1 MKRSADLFF
10 TVLRVPMD
18 FMALLGAG
26 ALAYSLRFETFADIR
41 PVLFSLPFGDY
52 LAMVAAAAA
61 VWLVIFAAAGLYTV
75 GGTRKKFEEFRKIFL
90 ACSTGF
96 AGLLAILFFSREFFA
111 SRFIVLAG
119 WALSIFLVTVMRLF
133 IHALQTV
140 SQRYGFGVKN
150 IILVGN
156 DREAE
161 IIAEEFK
168 RHPSLG
174 YRILRIFPKFTREA
188 ESAMRAFA
196 IDEIILAKPE
206 PPLPEVHALIDFA
219 DERHIPLK
227 YSADM
232 FATHAAD
239 LEFGTVAGIPF
250 MEIKRTRLEGWGRVS
265 KRIFDIAGSL
275 ILLLLASPF
284 LLAAAIFTLLESGLP
299 IIYLNERVG
308 LRGQIFNTLKFRTM
322 YKKYCI
328 GKQFSASSEA
338 LKIESRLI
346 EERGIK
352 EGPVYKIKNDPRIT
366 RVGRILRKFS
376 IDELPQLFNVL
387 RGNMSLIGPRPHQPR
402 EVEKYDKHHRKI
414 FNIKPGITGL
424 AQISG
429 RSDLSF
435 EEEFKLDSYY
445 MERWSMKLD
454 MIILLKTPFVV
465 LFSRGAY

>member
-1 MKRSADLFF
+1 MRRSAELFF
-10 TVLRVPMD
+10 TVLRVPAD
-18 FMALLGAG
+18 FIALIGAG

-41 PVLFSLPFGDY
+41 PVLFSLPFADY
-52 LAMVAAAAA
+52 LAMVAVAAA
-61 VWLVIFAAAGLYTV
+61 VWLLIFAAAGLYTV

-119 WALSIFLVTVMRLF
+119 WALSIFLVTLMRLC
-133 IHALQTV
+133 IHALQTI

-150 IILVGN
+150 IVLIGN
-156 DREAE
+156 EREAE
-161 IIAEEFK
+161 ILAEEFK
-168 RHPSLG
+168 RRPSLG
-174 YRILRIFPKFTREA
+174 YRVLQSFPAFNAAA
-188 ESAMRAFA
+188 EKNITGHE

-206 PPLPEVHALIDFA
+206 TPPKEVHALIDFA

-232 FATHAAD
+232 FAVHAAD
-239 LEFGTVAGIPF
+239 LEFSTVAGIPL

-265 KRIFDIAGSL
+265 KRIFDIVGSL
-275 ILLLLASPF
+275 ILLLLTSP
-284 LLAAAIFTLLESGLP
+284 LLIAAAFLTALENGFP
-299 IIYLNERVG
+299 VIYLNERVG
-308 LRGQIFNTLKFRTM
+308 LRGRVFNTLKFRTM

-328 GKQFSASSEA
+328 GKQFPNSQEA
-338 LKIESRLI
+338 LQFEAKLI

-366 RVGRILRKFS
+366 RVGRVLRKLS

-454 MIILLKTPFVV
+454 IIILFKTPFVV